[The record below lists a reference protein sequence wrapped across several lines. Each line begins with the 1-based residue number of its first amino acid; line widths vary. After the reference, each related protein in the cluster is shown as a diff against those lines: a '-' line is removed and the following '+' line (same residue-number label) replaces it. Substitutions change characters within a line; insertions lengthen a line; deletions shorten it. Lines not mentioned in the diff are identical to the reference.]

1 MGEGRGASRALRA
14 EEGGCFF
21 GQGNSRAKMPVRT
34 EFLAG
39 LHVDPICIWHLALSS
54 QVAPGP

>member
-21 GQGNSRAKMPVRT
+21 GREQQSQD
-34 EFLAG
+34 AG
-39 LHVDPICIWHLALSS
+39 ENWVSS
-54 QVAPGP
+54 QAPR